1 MRLEGPSAT
10 IREAV
15 SEEHVDAVVAVTEL
29 GSPTVLLFLLA
40 TLYWL
45 VDRRRTLLVVSYAL
59 AGLTVLITVKA
70 VLGMPRPPESLFL
83 IELDGDEYGFPS
95 GHTFAAVVVY
105 GGLLRAFDRTRSLP
119 AVVGVS
125 GIITLVAL
133 SRVVLG
139 LHYLGDVVAGALFGV
154 LALVIFGRLVRG
166 EPRRGF
172 AIAVICSVPALLVTG
187 VTSYTLLGIGGGAGG
202 MFAARY
208 VDRLPALRN
217 RIEGAVLFVV
227 GCTFVLITEV
237 AIDAIPAAGGGV
249 LEAGGG
255 FLEFA
260 TLTLMGT
267 LYGLQVA
274 GIILVPAAI
283 GRLEWPFASPTNWN
297 GA

>member
-45 VDRRRTLLVVSYAL
+45 VDRRRTLVVVSYAL

-105 GGLLRAFDRTRSLP
+105 GGLLAAFDRTRSLP
-119 AVVGVS
+119 AVVGVT
-125 GIITLVAL
+125 GLITLVAL

-139 LHYLGDVVAGALFGV
+139 LHYLGDVLAGAVFGV
-154 LALVIFGRLVRG
+154 LTLVIFGRLVRSV
-166 EPRRGF
+166 PQRGF
-172 AIAVICSVPALLVTG
+172 AIAVTCSVPALLVTG
-187 VTSYTLLGIGGGAGG
+187 VTSYTLLGIGGGVGG

-227 GCTFVLITEV
+227 GCTFVLISEV
-237 AIDAIPAAGGGV
+237 VIDAIPAAGGGV
-249 LEAGGG
+249 LEFGGG
-255 FLEFA
+255 VLDIA
-260 TLTLMGT
+260 SVTAIGA
-267 LYGLQVA
+267 LYALQVA
-274 GIILVPAAI
+274 GIILVPAAV
-283 GRLEWPFASPTNWN
+283 GRLEWPLDASTLRQ
-297 GA
+297 